1 MLDVWDG
8 IKQANPRLNNAA
20 VLNMVAETIFGVRLN
35 VIVRRRHLERL
46 KRTLRRYQRW

>member
-1 MLDVWDG
+1 MVDVWDRM
-8 IKQANPRLNNAA
+8 KQANPRLNNAA

-35 VIVRRRHLERL
+35 IVVRRRDLERL